1 MKEKQPVDKLAAQVM
16 RAIREETQGDPVK
29 LGRLIDQFRCE
40 LRAAIQEPQDAT
52 HDQD

>member
-16 RAIREETQGDPVK
+16 RAIREETQGDPLK

-52 HDQD
+52 NDQD

>member
-40 LRAAIQEPQDAT
+40 LRAAIQEPKDAT
-52 HDQD
+52 HDED

>member
-16 RAIREETQGDPVK
+16 RAIREETQGDPLK

-40 LRAAIQEPQDAT
+40 LRAAIQEPKDAT
-52 HDQD
+52 HDED